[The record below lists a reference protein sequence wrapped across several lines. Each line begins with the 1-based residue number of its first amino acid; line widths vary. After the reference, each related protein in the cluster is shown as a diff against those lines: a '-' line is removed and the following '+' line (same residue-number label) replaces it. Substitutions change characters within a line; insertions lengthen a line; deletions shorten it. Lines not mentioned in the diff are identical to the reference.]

1 MAFLNT
7 SREVDQE
14 RVAKALIAK
23 TSRTIYSKEYK
34 AEAQIN
40 VAMLDKHQAKKV
52 MKHLLLRN
60 VLMDEMRSAT
70 EQNYPG
76 RAKILF
82 NVVAGSVRKYRCTNL
97 LNNGQI

>member
-40 VAMLDKHQAKKV
+40 AAMLDKHQAKKV
-52 MKHLLLRN
+52 RKQRN

-70 EQNYPG
+70 EQNNPG
-76 RAKILF
+76 RAKTLF

-97 LNNGQI
+97 LNNEQI

>member
-14 RVAKALIAK
+14 RVAKARIAK
-23 TSRTIYSKEYK
+23 ISRTIYSKEYK

-40 VAMLDKHQAKKV
+40 AAMLDKHQAKKV
-52 MKHLLLRN
+52 RKQRN

-70 EQNYPG
+70 EQNNP
-76 RAKILF
+76 RIAKILF
-82 NVVAGSVRKYRCTNL
+82 NVVAG
-97 LNNGQI
+97 

>member
-40 VAMLDKHQAKKV
+40 AAMLDKHHAGKKGQ
-52 MKHLLLRN
+52 KQRN

-70 EQNYPG
+70 EQNNP
-76 RAKILF
+76 RIAKILF
-82 NVVAGSVRKYRCTNL
+82 NVVAG
-97 LNNGQI
+97 